1 MSQVGYEL
9 FNNLYGF
16 YFVFLQVML
25 YLVTWN
31 IFFRPERDKKTLALA
46 VSFAIINVALF
57 FGPPVPNMMR
67 HIVSAVLVLGYCRIK
82 YERHL
87 EKAIFTLLLF
97 YNFHC
102 MSFLISNSIYQCVTD
117 DMLGRLDVRDADY
130 MLHMYKTQTICQ
142 SMNVLFYTLAFLL
155 MIGIVGRIVK
165 RPFSMNWQEAMFLS
179 ALNVVG
185 SMLAWMVVD
194 LTVVQMD
201 QDIFFLFTERRE
213 MIWKIPVIA
222 VLICVGEI
230 SAIYIFHMYKELQDE
245 REKQFVEE
253 QQMKAMR
260 RRLEEAENFYGSIR
274 KVRHEMKSHMAN
286 IKGLVAGEK
295 YGEVETYVGRLD
307 ETMQELDYKFS
318 TGNAVTDVIINDK
331 YQRAMKSGIAF
342 RVKFDYRGTD
352 TIEAF
357 DMGIVLNNLL
367 DNAIEA
373 CENVEQEKRYIS
385 VILKRK
391 DHFLLIEVE
400 NSFDGKLEWK
410 DGEAIPA
417 TRKQSSL
424 PDILM
429 EHGIGLKNVKDVAD
443 RYLGYMDMKAER
455 DVFKVTVML
464 QQKEIY

>member
-1 MSQVGYEL
+1 M
-9 FNNLYGF
+9 
-16 YFVFLQVML
+16 
-25 YLVTWN
+25 
-31 IFFRPERDKKTLALA
+31 
-46 VSFAIINVALF
+46 
-57 FGPPVPNMMR
+57 
-67 HIVSAVLVLGYCRIK
+67 
-82 YERHL
+82 
-87 EKAIFTLLLF
+87 
-97 YNFHC
+97 
-102 MSFLISNSIYQCVTD
+102 
-117 DMLGRLDVRDADY
+117 
-130 MLHMYKTQTICQ
+130 
-142 SMNVLFYTLAFLL
+142 
-155 MIGIVGRIVK
+155 
-165 RPFSMNWQEAMFLS
+165 
-179 ALNVVG
+179 
-185 SMLAWMVVD
+185 
-194 LTVVQMD
+194 
-201 QDIFFLFTERRE
+201 
-213 MIWKIPVIA
+213 IA
-222 VLICVGEI
+222 VLLCIGEI
-230 SAIYIFHMYKELQDE
+230 SAVYVFRKYKELQAE
-245 REKQFVEE
+245 REKHFVEE

-295 YGEVETYVGRLD
+295 YEEVETYVGRLD

-331 YQRAMKSGIAF
+331 YQRAVKSGIAF
-342 RVKFDYRGTD
+342 RVKFDYQGTD

-385 VILKRK
+385 LVLKRK

-400 NSFDGKLEWK
+400 NRFDGKLEWK
-410 DGEAIPA
+410 DGESIPT

-455 DVFKVTVML
+455 DLFKVTVML
-464 QQKEIY
+464 QQKEVQ

>member
-1 MSQVGYEL
+1 
-9 FNNLYGF
+9 
-16 YFVFLQVML
+16 
-25 YLVTWN
+25 
-31 IFFRPERDKKTLALA
+31 
-46 VSFAIINVALF
+46 
-57 FGPPVPNMMR
+57 
-67 HIVSAVLVLGYCRIK
+67 
-82 YERHL
+82 
-87 EKAIFTLLLF
+87 
-97 YNFHC
+97 
-102 MSFLISNSIYQCVTD
+102 
-117 DMLGRLDVRDADY
+117 
-130 MLHMYKTQTICQ
+130 
-142 SMNVLFYTLAFLL
+142 
-155 MIGIVGRIVK
+155 
-165 RPFSMNWQEAMFLS
+165 
-179 ALNVVG
+179 
-185 SMLAWMVVD
+185 
-194 LTVVQMD
+194 
-201 QDIFFLFTERRE
+201 
-213 MIWKIPVIA
+213 
-222 VLICVGEI
+222 
-230 SAIYIFHMYKELQDE
+230 IFHMYKELQDE

-331 YQRAMKSGIAF
+331 YQKAMKSGIAF

-417 TRKQSSL
+417 TRKQSDL

-429 EHGIGLKNVKDVAD
+429 EHGVGLKNVKDVAD

>member
-1 MSQVGYEL
+1 MSQASYEL
-9 FNNLYGF
+9 WSNLCGLYI
-16 YFVFLQVML
+16 VIWQVILFLVL
-25 YLVTWN
+25 WN
-31 IFFRPERDKKTLALA
+31 IFFRSERDKKSVILAGI
-46 VSFAIINVALF
+46 FAIINMILF
-57 FGPPVPNMMR
+57 FGPDTPISIR
-67 HIVSAVLVLGYCRIK
+67 HVVSAALVLGYCCVK
-82 YERHL
+82 YGRDL
-87 EKAIFTLLLF
+87 EKAVFTLSLF

-102 MSFLISNSIYQCVTD
+102 MSFLISNSIYQCLSENMMD
-117 DMLGRLDVRDADY
+117 DLDIWNADY
-130 MLHMYKTQTICQ
+130 MLLTYKNQMICQ
-142 SMNVLFYTLAFLL
+142 SINFLFYTLAFLL
-155 MIGIVGRIVK
+155 LVGIVGRIVK
-165 RPFSMNWQEAMFLS
+165 KSFSMNWHEAMFLS
-179 ALNVVG
+179 TLNVIG
-185 SMLAWMVVD
+185 SMLARMVVN
-194 LTVVQMD
+194 LSVVQMD
-201 QDIFFLFTERRE
+201 QDIFFLFDERRE
-213 MIWKIPVIA
+213 MIWEIPMVA
-222 VLICVGEI
+222 VLICIGEI
-230 SAIYIFHMYKELQDE
+230 SAVYVFRKYKELQEE
-245 REKQFVEE
+245 REKHFVEE

-274 KVRHEMKSHMAN
+274 RVRHEMKSHMAN

-295 YGEVETYVGRLD
+295 YEEVESYVGRLD

-331 YQRAMKSGIAF
+331 YQRALKSGIAF

-352 TIEAF
+352 TIAAF

-373 CENVEQEKRYIS
+373 CENVKQEKRYIS
-385 VILKRK
+385 LILKRK

-400 NSFDGKLEWK
+400 NRFDGKLEWK
-410 DGEAIPA
+410 DGEAVPA

-464 QQKEIY
+464 QQKEIQ